1 LAEEIRKGNIFLRIY
16 RFVPVPKFFGSFE
29 VNQTGHRERHP
40 ASVLAPE
47 SALGSVPTVALSSAQ
62 AGQNCNGNIVVVE
75 NQKDRI

>member
-1 LAEEIRKGNIFLRIY
+1 MS
-16 RFVPVPKFFGSFE
+16 P
-29 VNQTGHRERHP
+29 H
-40 ASVLAPE
+40 SVVAPE